1 MKKYTP
7 LHLVLGSLLFAAQA
21 CAADVTVTI
30 KNVAS
35 GSGLIR
41 AALCDE
47 KTFLKDCSMKAEARA
62 VADAVKL
69 VFKDV
74 PPGRYALNA
83 YHDENE
89 NRKLDR
95 SVIGIPTE
103 GYAFS
108 RDARGHRGPPSFSD
122 AAIEIKEGMNGIA
135 VTLNY

>member
-1 MKKYTP
+1 MKKFTP
-7 LHLVLGSLLFAAQA
+7 LHLVLGCLLVAGQA

-35 GSGLIR
+35 GSGVIR

-47 KTFLKDCSMKAEARA
+47 KTFLKECAMKAEARA

-69 VFKDV
+69 VFKGV
-74 PPGRYALNA
+74 PPGKYALNA

-122 AAIEIKEGMNGIA
+122 AVIEVKEGMNGIA